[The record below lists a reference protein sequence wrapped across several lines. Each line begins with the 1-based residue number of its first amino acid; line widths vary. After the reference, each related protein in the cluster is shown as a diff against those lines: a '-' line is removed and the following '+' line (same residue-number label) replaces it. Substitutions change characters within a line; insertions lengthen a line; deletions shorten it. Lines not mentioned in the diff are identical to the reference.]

1 MKKRKRVY
9 TNPTGRLWS
18 PVNSL
23 CTRPWPQ
30 ADIVWRASRCVQV
43 SPCARELD
51 HAKLVRHGVKRALA
65 TDVLLRNEPGW
76 YELYSSEGVDL
87 RMIGYILNEVWSF
100 APAFVLCFRACV
112 RACLRK
118 KTGSILY
125 ARSACSTYFMTI
137 IWCIIRSTKHMLNDA
152 AKRFVPL
159 KSNSSVIEHFY
170 FVSKPVTFEFKSFL
184 FFLGVLASNID
195 TVANNFVS

>member
-23 CTRPWPQ
+23 CTEPWPQ

-118 KTGSILY
+118 KRVVYYMQDLHVQRISWRL
-125 ARSACSTYFMTI
+125 FDVLLDP
-137 IWCIIRSTKHMLNDA
+137 RSTCWTMLPNGSSHWNQIA
-152 AKRFVPL
+152 A
-159 KSNSSVIEHFY
+159 S
-170 FVSKPVTFEFKSFL
+170 
-184 FFLGVLASNID
+184 
-195 TVANNFVS
+195 